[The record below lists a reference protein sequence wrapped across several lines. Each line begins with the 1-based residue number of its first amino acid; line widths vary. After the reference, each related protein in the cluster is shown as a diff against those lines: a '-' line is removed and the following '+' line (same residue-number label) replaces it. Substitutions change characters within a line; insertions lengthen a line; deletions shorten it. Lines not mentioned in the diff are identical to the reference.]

1 MTAGRFSILTA
12 RAISRCTSM
21 LLWRG
26 TRIPTIFGILS
37 PVFRYRTRIRENN
50 HQIAPHN
57 HCKLQKKQDPWR
69 SLSKTESNIIM
80 ICISHFKAHVG
91 KYKKYNNSKLPCP
104 KWNILTNSTRKKKL
118 FFPNVES
125 RNWNILFVRE
135 NSSSKAK
142 KKRLSIQIRC
152 QKNIVQ
158 FDFSATRLFFRENSR
173 KPPTVVLVFTLTI

>member
-26 TRIPTIFGILS
+26 TRIPTIFGIMS
-37 PVFRYRTRIRENN
+37 PVFRYRTRIGENN

-104 KWNILTNSTRKKKL
+104 KWNILTNSTRKKSC
-118 FFPNVES
+118 FFPM
-125 RNWNILFVRE
+125 WNLGIGTSYLCEKIAVL
-135 NSSSKAK
+135 KQK
-142 KKRLSIQIRC
+142 KKV
-152 QKNIVQ
+152 K
-158 FDFSATRLFFRENSR
+158 
-173 KPPTVVLVFTLTI
+173 

>member
-1 MTAGRFSILTA
+1 MPKMKYS
-12 RAISRCTSM
+12 
-21 LLWRG
+21 
-26 TRIPTIFGILS
+26 
-37 PVFRYRTRIRENN
+37 
-50 HQIAPHN
+50 H
-57 HCKLQKKQDPWR
+57 KL
-69 SLSKTESNIIM
+69 
-80 ICISHFKAHVG
+80 
-91 KYKKYNNSKLPCP
+91 YK
-104 KWNILTNSTRKKKL
+104 KKKL